1 MKSLLALGSVLLL
14 STVTH
19 AAGPVDGLD
28 IHTTKPGPYCSRK
41 SKNGDTLH
49 MNYRGTLQSD
59 GSEFDSSIG
68 HAPFVFTL
76 GAGQVIKGWDLGLV
90 DMCIGEGRRLTIQ
103 PSLGY
108 GSSDMG
114 IIPPNSVLSMSCKA
128 PCFFREANES
138 I

>member
-1 MKSLLALGSVLLL
+1 MKSLSALGSVLLL
-14 STVTH
+14 STATH
-19 AAGPVDGLD
+19 AAGTVDGLD

-41 SKNGDTLH
+41 SKNGDKLH

-68 HAPFVFTL
+68 RTPFVFTL

-90 DMCIGEGRRLTIQ
+90 DMCIGESRRLTIQ

-108 GSSDMG
+108 GSSDMDV
-114 IIPPNSVLSMSCKA
+114 IPPNSVLSMSFMA
-128 PCFFREANES
+128 PCFLCEANEAV
-138 I
+138 

>member
-1 MKSLLALGSVLLL
+1 MKSFLALGAVLLL
-14 STVTH
+14 STTTY
-19 AAGPVDGLD
+19 AAKPSPGLD

-41 SKNGDTLH
+41 SRNGDKLH

-59 GSEFDSSIG
+59 GSEFDTSIG
-68 HAPFVFTL
+68 RAPFVFTL

-90 DMCIGEGRRLTIQ
+90 DMCIGESRRLTIQ

-114 IIPPNSVLSMSCKA
+114 VIPPNSVLSMS
-128 PCFFREANES
+128 FIFLLNLT
-138 I
+138 